1 MQRRDWQV
9 WGAVTVGLCG
19 GLAGA
24 LLAVSVLTGGQSVEA
39 APRPQETANPAA
51 SPARAEPAAPP
62 ETDAAEGSRAA
73 PTPRGSQTPGRV
85 IAGEGRAASVDPA
98 LGRKIPHVIVR
109 DTAGAEVGLY
119 DFRDARLLVVVVL
132 NNGCPVGNKFIPVL
146 NDLQT
151 RYQDRQVQFL
161 AVNPQAGDTPA
172 EVAQH
177 AREFGLK
184 FPVWCDSEQV
194 LTDVLGATRTCETF
208 VLDPQRTVR
217 YHGRI
222 DDRFQPGA
230 DRAEPTR
237 HDLALALDELLADQ
251 KVTIPS
257 TPVAGCALTRT
268 RRAPARGEVTWSG
281 QIASLVH
288 TKCSGCHH
296 PQTAA
301 PFSLLTYEQAADWAG
316 MIREV
321 VQQRRMPP
329 WHADPRFGDF
339 SDERRLTQAEL
350 DLLLAWLDDGL
361 PRGDQA
367 GEPVAPEYPD
377 GWRIG
382 QPDVVFQLP
391 EEVTIPAQ
399 GVVPYLYF
407 ETPTGFEEDVWIEA
421 AEARPGNR
429 QAVHHII
436 LYYKLPNQKG
446 RRGFRDNWID
456 GAAPGNTPLLFPA
469 GVGRKIP
476 AGATLVWEMHYT
488 ATGKEEQDRSQYAFR
503 LHKQRPE
510 REARMIPVTNNRF
523 RIPAG
528 DPNHRVVSSFRL
540 PFAAEVLGF
549 APHMHL
555 RGKDFEYQARYP
567 DGRTEVLMSMP
578 QYDFNWQSGY
588 SLKVP
593 RRLPPGTV
601 IECTAHFDNSAGNPH
616 NPNPKTTVQWGDQ
629 TWQEMMIGFID
640 IVPVQ

>member
-1 MQRRDWQV
+1 MRVVAVAWLGV
-9 WGAVTVGLCG
+9 LAWGTWHRGP
-19 GLAGA
+19 
-24 LLAVSVLTGGQSVEA
+24 VSSPRHASA
-39 APRPQETANPAA
+39 APLPQESTPPAAAPGADAPANPAA
-51 SPARAEPAAPP
+51 TPAA
-62 ETDAAEGSRAA
+62 
-73 PTPRGSQTPGRV
+73 
-85 IAGEGRAASVDPA
+85 DPV
-98 LGRKIPHVIVR
+98 LGRRIPQVIVR

-119 DFRDARLLVVVVL
+119 DFRDARLLVVCVL
-132 NNGCPVGNKFIPVL
+132 NTGCPVGNKFIPVL
-146 NDLQT
+146 NELQT
-151 RYQDRQVQFL
+151 RYRERGVQFL
-161 AVNPQAGDTPA
+161 AVNPQGGDSA
-172 EVAQH
+172 EEIARH
-177 AREFGLK
+177 AREYALQ
-184 FPVWCDSEQV
+184 FPVWCDAEQV

-230 DRAEPTR
+230 DRPEPTR
-237 HDLALALDELLADQ
+237 HDLATALDELLDGQPVSVA
-251 KVTIPS
+251 T
-257 TPVAGCALTRT
+257 TPVAGCKLTRT
-268 RRAPARGEVTWSG
+268 RRAPARGEITWSG

-288 TKCSGCHH
+288 TKCSNCHH
-296 PQTAA
+296 PETAA
-301 PFSLLTYEQAADWAG
+301 PFSLMTYEQTADWAA

-361 PRGDQA
+361 PRG
-367 GEPVAPEYPD
+367 EPTQDPAPPTYPD

-382 QPDVVFQLP
+382 KPDVVFEIP

-399 GVVPYLYF
+399 GLVPYLYF
-407 ETPTGFEEDVWIEA
+407 ETPTGFTEDVWVEA

-436 LYYKLPNQKG
+436 LYYRLPNEKG
-446 RRGFRDNWID
+446 RRGFRENWVD
-456 GAAPGNTPLLFPA
+456 GAAPGNTPLIFPA

-488 ATGKEEQDRSQYAFR
+488 ATGKEEKDRSQYAFR
-503 LHKQRPE
+503 LHKQKPE
-510 REARMIPVTNNRF
+510 REAKMIPITNSKF

-528 DPNHRVVSSFRL
+528 DPNHRVVSSFKL
-540 PFAAEVLGF
+540 PFAADVLAF

-555 RGKDFEYQARYP
+555 RGKDFEYRARFP
-567 DGRTEVLMSMP
+567 DGRTEILMSMP

-588 SLKVP
+588 ALRKAQP
-593 RRLPPGTV
+593 LPVGTV

-616 NPNPKTTVQWGDQ
+616 NPNPKSEVRWGDQ

-640 IVPVQ
+640 LVPAQ